1 MNGLDEGFGCVCGK
15 NGKLRKQE
23 LGKLRGLG
31 VPSHKAFE
39 WGNTRKKYWRIAC
52 SPILHKTLDNSY
64 WKCRGL
70 RSLFER
76 YQELRQT

>member
-1 MNGLDEGFGCVCGK
+1 MCLWKEWK
-15 NGKLRKQE
+15 TPKTRIR
-23 LGKLRGLG
+23 KLRGLE

-64 WKCRGL
+64 WKRRGL

-76 YQELRQT
+76 YQALRHT